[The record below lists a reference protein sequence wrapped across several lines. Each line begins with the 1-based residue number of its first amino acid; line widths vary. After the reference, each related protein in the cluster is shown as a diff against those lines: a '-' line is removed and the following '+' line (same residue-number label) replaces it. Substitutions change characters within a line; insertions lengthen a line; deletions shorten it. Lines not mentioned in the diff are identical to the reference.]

1 MPYQV
6 RIDQTDCH
14 RAAGQDGL
22 AGMIAGLRMM
32 KAWAD
37 EHAPGWR
44 YVNGRQTFQFATLEQ
59 LDRFTETFVAPED
72 HTGVL

>member
-14 RAAGQDGL
+14 RASGQDGL

-44 YVNGRQTFQFATLEQ
+44 YVNGRQTFQFDTLGQ
-59 LDRFTETFVAPED
+59 LDAFTGAFLTQPET
-72 HTGVL
+72 T